1 MKNSLMWFR
10 YDLRIKDNEAL
21 FAASENEF
29 CLPIFIFDED
39 YLKLQT
45 TSDFH
50 LNFLNNSLL
59 DLKNN
64 LKEKF
69 NVKLNLYNGKTI
81 EILDYL
87 ISKFKITNVYS
98 NKIFKGEFFNRLD
111 NNVNS
116 LFIEKKVNWIQKN
129 QFGVQLNKRV
139 RGKWSVDWQKFVSI
153 PITPNIESK
162 YFLEDDNDNSLFTF
176 PNTSCQQGGEK
187 FALSCLE
194 SFLNERHK
202 NYSKKMSSPL
212 TAEDSCSRLSPHL
225 SFGTISIKYILNEI
239 SKKKIIDNTSI
250 NSFKKDSPGIVIL
263 YKNFTMNQVLNIK
276 TYTRFIMD

>member
-187 FALSCLE
+187 FALSCLDH
-194 SFLNERHK
+194 F
-202 NYSKKMSSPL
+202 
-212 TAEDSCSRLSPHL
+212 
-225 SFGTISIKYILNEI
+225 
-239 SKKKIIDNTSI
+239 
-250 NSFKKDSPGIVIL
+250 
-263 YKNFTMNQVLNIK
+263 
-276 TYTRFIMD
+276 

>member
-1 MKNSLMWFR
+1 MSS
-10 YDLRIKDNEAL
+10 D
-21 FAASENEF
+21 
-29 CLPIFIFDED
+29 FIFDED

-116 LFIEKKVNWIQKN
+116 LFIEKN
-129 QFGVQLNKRV
+129 
-139 RGKWSVDWQKFVSI
+139 
-153 PITPNIESK
+153 
-162 YFLEDDNDNSLFTF
+162 
-176 PNTSCQQGGEK
+176 
-187 FALSCLE
+187 
-194 SFLNERHK
+194 
-202 NYSKKMSSPL
+202 
-212 TAEDSCSRLSPHL
+212 
-225 SFGTISIKYILNEI
+225 
-239 SKKKIIDNTSI
+239 
-250 NSFKKDSPGIVIL
+250 
-263 YKNFTMNQVLNIK
+263 
-276 TYTRFIMD
+276 

>member
-116 LFIEKKVNWIQKN
+116 LFIEK
-129 QFGVQLNKRV
+129 
-139 RGKWSVDWQKFVSI
+139 S
-153 PITPNIESK
+153 
-162 YFLEDDNDNSLFTF
+162 
-176 PNTSCQQGGEK
+176 
-187 FALSCLE
+187 
-194 SFLNERHK
+194 
-202 NYSKKMSSPL
+202 
-212 TAEDSCSRLSPHL
+212 
-225 SFGTISIKYILNEI
+225 
-239 SKKKIIDNTSI
+239 
-250 NSFKKDSPGIVIL
+250 
-263 YKNFTMNQVLNIK
+263 
-276 TYTRFIMD
+276 